1 MSLPSLS
8 PASLAVP
15 SYYAGLKQ
23 GDSAYYDLSGSYGFS
38 SSQPVTKMNVLSV
51 FGTNIT
57 ASFSGF
63 YPDGLASTNQYWED
77 VSTGQVR
84 NASSNFF
91 FAVTPGLTIYD
102 PIFTSGTNFKVTSVA
117 TTQCGGATRQ
127 IVSVQFTR
135 AYQSV
140 SVGWDQN
147 TGAVCRLTLTD
158 LNSPRNLSM
167 TMTNTTL
174 WGSGSPDPFASY
186 VIVANVTA
194 ALGLPLVALVVFV
207 YFRGSRARKK
217 KRSK

>member
-1 MSLPSLS
+1 MSLFP
-8 PASLAVP
+8 PGVAVS

-23 GDSAYYDLSGSYGFS
+23 GDGAFYDLSGSYGFS

-63 YPDGLASTNQYWED
+63 YPDGLASTTDYWED
-77 VSTGQVR
+77 VSSGQVR

-91 FAVTPGLTIYD
+91 FAVTPGLLIYD

-117 TTQCGGATRQ
+117 TTQCGGASRQ
-127 IVSVQFTR
+127 VVSVRFTR
-135 AYQSV
+135 V
-140 SVGWDQN
+140 SQNVAVGWDQN
-147 TGAVCRLTLTD
+147 TGVVCSLTLTD
-158 LNSPRNLSM
+158 QYSARNLSM
-167 TMTNTTL
+167 TMSNTTL